1 MSYVNQRDILSL
13 VKYPILT
20 EKTIR
25 LIEQNQYSFAIDP
38 KANKVDLK
46 QAIEQLF
53 DVKVISVNTSLLP
66 LRKRRVG
73 KFIGKKARYKRAIV
87 KLAPEDS
94 ISLFD
99 IDCVIVPIISSAS
112 NPGFFNTGIFI
123 PSKSSHK

>member
-1 MSYVNQRDILSL
+1 MSYINVHQRDILSL

-94 ISLFD
+94 ISLFEEE
-99 IDCVIVPIISSAS
+99 
-112 NPGFFNTGIFI
+112 
-123 PSKSSHK
+123 

>member
-1 MSYVNQRDILSL
+1 MSYINQRDILSL

-94 ISLFD
+94 ISLFEEE
-99 IDCVIVPIISSAS
+99 
-112 NPGFFNTGIFI
+112 
-123 PSKSSHK
+123 

>member
-1 MSYVNQRDILSL
+1 MSYINVHKRDVLSL

-38 KANKVDLK
+38 RATKVELK
-46 QAIEQLF
+46 QAIENLF

-94 ISLFD
+94 ISLFEEE
-99 IDCVIVPIISSAS
+99 
-112 NPGFFNTGIFI
+112 
-123 PSKSSHK
+123 

>member
-1 MSYVNQRDILSL
+1 MSYTQSNQKDLLSI

-25 LIEQNQYSFAIDP
+25 LIEQNQYSFAVDR
-38 KANKVDLK
+38 KADKTDIKASV
-46 QAIEQLF
+46 EQLF

-87 KLAPEDS
+87 KLASEDS
-94 ISLFD
+94 IVLFEE
-99 IDCVIVPIISSAS
+99 
-112 NPGFFNTGIFI
+112 
-123 PSKSSHK
+123 